1 MLLLSLGVEKRRV
14 TEMTGLCARSVH
26 KLKKEM
32 ENGDIERQFK
42 VETGRQGKRK
52 LQDIERA
59 IIEEVEKNDYHS
71 QQQIADMIEEKFGL
85 KVSSRTVGR
94 LLKKTE
100 SNG

>member
-52 LQDIERA
+52 LQD
-59 IIEEVEKNDYHS
+59 K
-71 QQQIADMIEEKFGL
+71 
-85 KVSSRTVGR
+85 SSRSFNLVHFICARCQIIYKDMTRFVGR
-94 LLKKTE
+94 V
-100 SNG
+100 